1 MRSYC
6 GPDEN
11 RTHHRNIASV
21 SRRSLGTCQPIKKWN
36 RLFIRDF
43 TDGLFPIT
51 WLMCTS
57 EQGPKQSTLGHL
69 CLSVWVAN
77 PMEPRFLS
85 SVQVGLLSV
94 SFRAG
99 TRNRTEI
106 STLEVWGNDR
116 YTIPAVVTTPW
127 EVSSRFTWKGWSN
140 PLTSR
145 V

>member
-1 MRSYC
+1 MTNTEGPFLRFTFGARDQVRTGDPQFGKLMLYRLSYSR
-6 GPDEN
+6 EK
-11 RTHHRNIASV
+11 RNFPSTLTV
-21 SRRSLGTCQPIKKWN
+21 GL
-36 RLFIRDF
+36 DF

-127 EVSSRFTWKGWSN
+127 EVSSRFT
-140 PLTSR
+140 
-145 V
+145 

>member
-1 MRSYC
+1 MTNTEGPFLRFTFGARDQVRTGDPQFGKLMLYRLSYS
-6 GPDEN
+6 
-11 RTHHRNIASV
+11 RKKRNFPSTLTV
-21 SRRSLGTCQPIKKWN
+21 GL
-36 RLFIRDF
+36 DF

-127 EVSSRFTWKGWSN
+127 EVSSRFT
-140 PLTSR
+140 
-145 V
+145 